1 MPDPAPPLDTTE
13 AERLDSGAAG
23 DSGRSAVAG
32 LRLIEASYDHPD
44 AVALTTAAQAYY
56 VALYGG
62 AGDTNPLAAAEFAP
76 PSGRFLIG
84 YAGPAAVAVG
94 GWRFFAGVAPLAAQR
109 PAEIRRMFVVDRL
122 RGHGVGRWML
132 AALEAS
138 AVAAGVDVLVLE
150 TGSPQIEAVGLYRA
164 AGYVDVPP
172 FGYWADAPL
181 AVHLGKR
188 LVGGGQLVRAESCAR
203 P

>member
-13 AERLDSGAAG
+13 AEGLDSG
-23 DSGRSAVAG
+23 VAG

-44 AVALTTAAQAYY
+44 AVALTTAAQSYY

-62 AGDTNPLAAAEFAP
+62 AGDTNPLAAAPPATQAAALEFAP

-94 GWRFFAGVAPLAAQR
+94 GWRFFAGAAPLAAQR
-109 PAEIRRMFVVDRL
+109 PAEIRRMFVVDRM

-188 LVGGGQLVRAESCAR
+188 LVGGGQLVRAQSCAR